1 MTGCVSM
8 VANNSSNAIP
18 TEVLWSKIWSHDRRN
33 VLFRNI
39 EATTLRDKGDC
50 LLLFRYSILLQF
62 PLPRPGSWIL
72 LSLVIIEYLVYLFW
86 RSRLSLEV
94 KTGRIQV
101 RIHLFWVIEGSQDSI
116 SWILFL
122 SVYSTVLKFFEIL
135 LLIIVCVCAVGINIW
150 FISGSAS
157 LWGYLC
163 KGVLNIL
170 TLRLLIW
177 F

>member
-8 VANNSSNAIP
+8 VADNSSNAIP

-50 LLLFRYSILLQF
+50 LLLFGYSILLQF

-72 LSLVIIEYLVYLFW
+72 LSLVFIEYLVYLFW

-101 RIHLFWVIEGSQDSI
+101 RIHLFWVIEGSQYSI

-135 LLIIVCVCAVGINIW
+135 LLIIVCVCAVCINIW

-163 KGVLNIL
+163 KRVLNVL